1 MTHKR
6 FFYAD
11 PGLTDNL
18 GHHANNCRFITREA
32 RSRGMDVKIL
42 SFSTIEAGLKAELD
56 AIPHFRALT
65 AWLSDGDPICG
76 WLNAFHVVAEITRE
90 DLARIGDIGP
100 EDVMYFSS
108 ALPAQLFALAQW
120 MGAMPRNKLPLVV
133 VEFGIDP
140 GVDIVHGPEGVVY
153 GFRDPRADGRAILYR
168 SAAARIP
175 AAVAPWLQMITF
187 DQASSA
193 SFCSVLGR
201 RVGVLP
207 TPHVATT
214 PRRSRSGKRP
224 VTVAVLGNQ
233 RPEKGYQFMPE
244 VARSLLQSNPEI
256 RILCHNAN
264 PEAMRETQEDLHEI
278 AAKDPRL
285 VMDERLA
292 GGEVWQQLLDASD
305 LVILPYASPRFAISY
320 SAVAVEAI
328 ANAIPLVVP
337 AGTTMARLVQEFG
350 GAGTS
355 FDQADAPSIV
365 EAAQRALDRFDSLAT
380 MAYSGSELWGH
391 VHGPR
396 NLLDALLALAPKVTD
411 VPGVQFPITIAAA

>member
-1 MTHKR
+1 MTKRR

-18 GHHANNCRFITREA
+18 GHHANNCRFITSEA
-32 RSRGMDVKIL
+32 RSRGMDVNIL
-42 SFSTIEAGLKAELD
+42 SFATIDAQLRAELD
-56 AIPHFRALT
+56 ATPFFRALT

-90 DLARIGDIGP
+90 DLSRIGNIGRG
-100 EDVMYFSS
+100 DVMYFSS

-120 MGAMPRNKLPLVV
+120 MGAMPRDKLPLVV

-140 GVDIVHGPEGVVY
+140 GVDIMQGPDGIVY
-153 GFRDPRADGRAILYR
+153 SFRDPRSDARGILYR

-175 AAVAPWLQMITF
+175 PAILPWLQMITF
-187 DQASSA
+187 DQGSSS
-193 SFCSVLGR
+193 SFCSVLGKH
-201 RVGVLP
+201 VGVLP

-224 VTVAVLGNQ
+224 ITVAVMGNQ

-244 VARSLLQSNPEI
+244 VARSLLKANPDI

-264 PEAMRETQEDLHEI
+264 PDAMRETQEDMHEI
-278 AAKDPRL
+278 AAKDQRL
-285 VMDERLA
+285 IMDERMA
-292 GGEVWQQLLDASD
+292 GGEVWQQILDSSD
-305 LVILPYASPRFAISY
+305 LILLPYVSPRFAVSY
-320 SAVAVEAI
+320 SAIAVEAI

-337 AGTTMARLVQEFG
+337 GGTSMARLVQEFG
-350 GAGTS
+350 GAGTT
-355 FDQADAPSIV
+355 FDRPDAPSIAD
-365 EAAQRALDRFDSLAT
+365 AAQRALERFDQLAT
-380 MAYSGSELWGH
+380 MAYSGSDLWGH

-396 NLLDALLALAPKVTD
+396 NMLDAMLALAPKAAS
-411 VPGVQFPITIAAA
+411 VPGVQFPITIVAA

>member
-1 MTHKR
+1 MTAKR

-18 GHHANNCRFITREA
+18 GHHANICRFITREA
-32 RSRGMDVKIL
+32 RSRGMDVKVL
-42 SFSTIEAGLKAELD
+42 AFANMDGTLQAELG
-56 AIPHFRALT
+56 AIPFFRALT
-65 AWLSDGDPICG
+65 AWLNDGDPICG

-90 DLARIGDIGP
+90 DLSRIDDIGP
-100 EDVMYFSS
+100 DDVMYFSS

-120 MGAMPRNKLPLVV
+120 MGAMPRDRLPLVV

-140 GVDIVHGPEGVVY
+140 GVDVQQSAEGLVY
-153 GFRDPRADGRAILYR
+153 NVRDPRADARVLLYR

-175 AAVAPWLQMITF
+175 PAIAPWLQMITF

-193 SFCSVLGR
+193 SFCAVLNR
-201 RVGVLP
+201 HVGVLP
-207 TPHVATT
+207 TPHVATG

-224 VTVAVLGNQ
+224 ITVAVLGNQ

-244 VARSLLQSNPEI
+244 VARSLLQSNADI

-264 PEAMRETQEDLHEI
+264 PDMMRETQEDLHDI
-278 AAKDPRL
+278 AAKNPGL

-292 GGEVWQQLLDASD
+292 GGDVWQQLLDASD
-305 LVILPYASPRFAISY
+305 LIILPYASPRFAISY

-337 AGTTMARLVQEFG
+337 AGTSMARLVQEFG
-350 GAGTS
+350 GAGTT
-355 FDQADAPSIV
+355 FDRPEPSSIIDAT
-365 EAAQRALDRFDSLAT
+365 QRALDRFDQLAT
-380 MAYSGSELWGH
+380 SAHTGSGLWELI
-391 VHGPR
+391 HGPR
-396 NLLDALLALAPKVTD
+396 NLVDAVLALAPKA
-411 VPGVQFPITIAAA
+411 PVQQFAISIAAA

>member
-32 RSRGMDVKIL
+32 RSRGMDVKVL
-42 SFSTIEAGLKAELD
+42 AFSTIEAGLKAELD
-56 AIPHFRALT
+56 AIPFFRALT

-90 DLARIGDIGP
+90 DLSRIGDVGP

-120 MGAMPRNKLPLVV
+120 MGAMPRDKLPLVV

-140 GVDIVHGPEGVVY
+140 GVDILQGPEGVVY
-153 GFRDPRADGRAILYR
+153 SFRDPRADSRAILYR

-175 AAVAPWLQMITF
+175 PAIAPWLQMITF
-187 DQASSA
+187 DKASSA

-201 RVGVLP
+201 HVGVLP
-207 TPHVATT
+207 TPHVAMVP
-214 PRRSRSGKRP
+214 PRCRSGKRP
-224 VTVAVLGNQ
+224 ITVGVLGNQ

-244 VARSLLQSNPEI
+244 AARTLLQANSDI

-264 PEAMRETQEDLHEI
+264 PEAMRETQQVLRDI
-278 AAKDPRL
+278 AAKNPRL
-285 VMDERLA
+285 ILDERLA
-292 GGEVWQQLLDASD
+292 CGEVWQQLLDASD
-305 LVILPYASPRFAISY
+305 LIILPYASPRFAISY

-337 AGTTMARLVQEFG
+337 AGTSMARLLQEFG
-350 GAGTS
+350 GAGTT
-355 FDQADAPSIV
+355 FDQPDAPSIV
-365 EAAQRALDRFDSLAT
+365 DAAQRALDRFDELAT

-396 NLLDALLALAPKVTD
+396 NLLDAMLALAPKVTS